1 MIGSKLDLFKKE
13 WLDVVF
19 ENRNKE
25 YGAYA
30 LRKFGPKATNIALF
44 SVSSVVLFFVAVKAF
59 DLKIFPEKEAPEAQ
73 IVTPVTLEDLVP
85 PPEEEEE
92 EPLPQEE
99 TPPQR
104 IQQDPPAEDLIRFPE
119 PKVVDS
125 RQVKE
130 EVVSQEEIK
139 EKNATPARLTLK
151 GTPGGTAVPPGEFGS
166 KKVDG
171 AITGSLKGSPDG
183 DANKIYD
190 FESVEVPAEYPGG
203 INAFRNFIVEKMTPM
218 YPQAAIEAGVKGVVQ
233 LSFVI
238 DRTGQVTDIKIDKD
252 LSHGIGAAAVKAL
265 KMSKKWQPAVQNGR
279 KVPVKYS
286 LPIRLDLSSQ

>member
-30 LRKFGPKATNIALF
+30 LRKYAPKATNIALF
-44 SVSSVVLFFVAVKAF
+44 SVSSVVLLFVAVKAF
-59 DLKIFPEKEAPEAQ
+59 DINIFPEKEAVEQQ

-99 TPPQR
+99 EPPQR
-104 IQQDPPAEDLIRFPE
+104 IAQDPPAEDLIRFPE

-125 RQVKE
+125 RQVTE

-166 KKVDG
+166 KKVEG
-171 AITGSLKGSPDG
+171 AITGSTTGSPDG
-183 DANKIYD
+183 DANKVYD
-190 FESVEVPAEYPGG
+190 FEAVEVPAEYPGG
-203 INAFRNFIVEKMTPM
+203 INAFRTFVQNNLV
-218 YPQAAIEAGVKGVVQ
+218 YPQAAIEAGVKGTVQ

-238 DRTGQVTDIKIDKD
+238 DRTGQVTDIKIDRD
-252 LSHGIGAAAVKAL
+252 LSHGIGNAAVNAL
-265 KMSKKWQPAVQNGR
+265 KKSKKWNPAVQNGR

-286 LPIRLDLSSQ
+286 LPIRLDLSQM

>member
-30 LRKFGPKATNIALF
+30 LRKFAPKATNIALF
-44 SVSSVVLFFVAVKAF
+44 SVSAVVLFFVAVKAF
-59 DLKIFPEKEAPEAQ
+59 DLNIFPEKEVVQE
-73 IVTPVTLEDLVP
+73 VDLGPVTLEDLVP
-85 PPEEEEE
+85 PPEPEEE

-130 EVVSQEEIK
+130 EVVTQEEIK

-183 DANKIYD
+183 DPNKVYD

-203 INAFRNFIVEKMTPM
+203 INAFRSFVQNALV
-218 YPQAAIEAGVKGVVQ
+218 YPPAAIEAGVKGTVQ

-238 DRTGQVTDIKIDKD
+238 DRNGKVTDIKIDKD
-252 LSHGIGAAAVKAL
+252 LSHGIGQAAVAAL
-265 KMSKKWQPAVQNGR
+265 KKSKSWNPAIQNGR
-279 KVPVKYS
+279 KVPVKFS
-286 LPIRLDLSSQ
+286 LPIRLDLSQQ

>member
-30 LRKFGPKATNIALF
+30 LRKFAPKATNIALF
-44 SVSSVVLFFVAVKAF
+44 SVSSVVLLFVAVKAF
-59 DLKIFPEKEAPEAQ
+59 DINIFPEKEVVEQQ

-99 TPPQR
+99 EPPQR
-104 IQQDPPAEDLIRFPE
+104 IAQDPPAEDLIRFPE

-125 RQVKE
+125 RQVTE

-166 KKVDG
+166 KKVEG
-171 AITGSLKGSPDG
+171 AITGSTTGSPDG
-183 DANKIYD
+183 DANKVYD
-190 FESVEVPAEYPGG
+190 FEAVEVPAEYPGG
-203 INAFRNFIVEKMTPM
+203 INAFRTFVQNNLV
-218 YPQAAIEAGVKGVVQ
+218 YPQAAIEAGVKGTVQ

-238 DRTGQVTDIKIDKD
+238 DKTGTVTDIKIDRD
-252 LSHGIGAAAVKAL
+252 LSHGIGQAAVAAL
-265 KMSKKWQPAVQNGR
+265 KKSKKWNPAIQNGR

-286 LPIRLDLSSQ
+286 LPIRLDLSQM

>member
-44 SVSSVVLFFVAVKAF
+44 SVSAVVLFFVALKAF
-59 DLKIFPEKEAPEAQ
+59 DIQLFPKGEEVAPVE
-73 IVTPVTLEDLVP
+73 VTPVTLEDLEL
-85 PPEEEEE
+85 PPEPEEE

-99 TPPQR
+99 EPPQQ
-104 IQQDPPAEDLIRFPE
+104 IAQDPPLEDLIRFPE
-119 PKVVDS
+119 PKVVAAN
-125 RQVKE
+125 QVKE

-171 AITGSLKGSPDG
+171 AIAGSTKGSPDG
-183 DANKIYD
+183 DPNKVYD
-190 FESVEVPAEYPGG
+190 FESVEIPASYPGG
-203 INAFRNFIVEKMTPM
+203 INAFRSFVQNALV
-218 YPQAAIEAGVKGVVQ
+218 YPQAAMEAGVKGTVQ
-233 LSFVI
+233 VSFVI
-238 DRTGQVTDIKIDKD
+238 DKNGVVSDIKIDKD
-252 LSHGIGAAAVKAL
+252 LSHGIGAAAVAAVK
-265 KMSKKWQPAVQNGR
+265 KSKKWEPAVQNGR

-286 LPIRLDLSSQ
+286 LPIRLDLSQM